1 MTTRGPD
8 QEHDMLAAE
17 HALGVLHGTELA
29 RARELALSSRDFA
42 QSVEDWQKT
51 LATIAN
57 EATEQEPDRSLWS
70 RIERALGASSDN
82 EFGKVVQLKRQ
93 LRRWR
98 TISFAATAAAAV
110 LLLLVVNPNQEAT
123 NPGRVESAPVLVAA
137 LSSEQTGTSL
147 SVAYDPTTQSL
158 LVTPGVLK
166 GATGH
171 QHELWIIPAGGK
183 PVAVGLIAASEPQRL
198 QLQNAILPH
207 FRSQSTLAVSVEPVG
222 GSRTGQPTGPVVAS
236 GELSSI

>member
-8 QEHDMLAAE
+8 QEHDVLAAE
-17 HALGVLHGTELA
+17 YALGVLQGTELA
-29 RARELALSSRDFA
+29 RARELVLSSRDFA
-42 QSVEDWQKT
+42 QSVEDWQHT
-51 LATIAN
+51 LAPFSD
-57 EATEQEPDRSLWS
+57 EATKQEPDPSLWS
-70 RIERALGASSDN
+70 RIEHALGSQSDAL
-82 EFGKVVQLKRQ
+82 GQVVQLSRQ

-98 TISFAATAAAAV
+98 TFSFAATAAAAI
-110 LLLLVVNPNQEAT
+110 LLFLVVNPSREVT
-123 NPGRVESAPVLVAA
+123 TPGRIESAPVLIAA

-147 SVAYDPTTQSL
+147 SAAYDPTTQSL
-158 LVTPGVLK
+158 LITPGVLK
-166 GATGH
+166 GAPGH

-198 QLQNAILPH
+198 QLQNAVLPH
-207 FRSQSTLAVSVEPVG
+207 FRNQSTLAVSVEPVG